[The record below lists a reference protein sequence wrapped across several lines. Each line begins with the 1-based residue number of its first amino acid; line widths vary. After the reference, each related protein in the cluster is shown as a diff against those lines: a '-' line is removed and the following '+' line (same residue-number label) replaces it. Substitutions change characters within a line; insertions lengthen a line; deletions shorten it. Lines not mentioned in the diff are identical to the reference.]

1 MKKARSSSERPLFAS
16 KNGTMRDERQQ
27 RALWLDSIQS
37 VFCFKTHG
45 VVDLCF
51 QSYLVTKF
59 VPMVSTPGKASCR
72 IDPRP
77 EPEVFDGPT
86 L

>member
-1 MKKARSSSERPLFAS
+1 MFEW
-16 KNGTMRDERQQ
+16 RQQ
-27 RALWLDSIQS
+27 PALWFDSLQS
-37 VFCFKTHG
+37 IFWFKTHG
-45 VVDLCF
+45 VVDHCF
-51 QSYLVTKF
+51 QSYLVRKL
-59 VPMVSTPGKASCR
+59 VSMVSTPGKASCR